1 MEPFKYQSDAVI
13 PRFSLEAWEE
23 EFPHLA
29 VGFSARRIGEDM
41 DCRNYALHVGERTER
56 VIQNRRELA
65 KALGFPFSS
74 WTCGEQVHGV
84 HVSQVTNEDR
94 GKGSTSRET
103 AFKDT
108 DGLITE
114 ETDILLTAFFADC
127 VPLYFYCP
135 DLDAVGI
142 AHAGWKGTVGDIGKK
157 VVDRLCALGADW
169 AQIRVAIGPS
179 IGPCCYEVDERV
191 IEPLKQ
197 SLKDPLALE
206 RVSVSH
212 VPGKWRLDLRKAN
225 FELLKQSGVN
235 PNHILVTKWCT
246 SCDKEY
252 FYSHRRD
259 KGKTGRMVAWIGKK
273 ER

>member
-1 MEPFKYQSDAVI
+1 
-13 PRFSLEAWEE
+13 
-23 EFPHLA
+23 
-29 VGFSARRIGEDM
+29 M

-135 DLDAVGI
+135 DVDAVG
-142 AHAGWKGTVGDIGKK
+142 
-157 VVDRLCALGADW
+157 LG
-169 AQIRVAIGPS
+169 
-179 IGPCCYEVDERV
+179 V